1 MVKGLDRFKEHFKGY
16 SDRYAL
22 IGGSACT
29 VAMEEVDQDFRATKD
44 LDIVLCIEVLD
55 PEFVVR
61 FWEFIKL
68 GGYENK
74 QQSTGEKRFYR
85 FHTPTDKTFPFMLE
99 LFSRLPDALNYKG
112 PGHLTPIP
120 VDDEVS
126 SLSAILLND
135 AYYTFI
141 HAGKR
146 KVDGLP
152 IVGQEHLIPLK
163 GRAWLDLSE
172 KKQRGEAVKSRD
184 IKKHKLDVFRLY
196 RIISPDVQVV
206 LPEMVRNDMNRFL
219 EEMKSQ
225 EVDLKALGFKRGS
238 QLETILMELREF
250 YGLGD

>member
-1 MVKGLDRFKEHFKGY
+1 MVKGLTKFQEHFKNY
-16 SDRYAL
+16 SDRYVL

-44 LDIVLCIEVLD
+44 LDIVLCVEVLD

-85 FHTPTDKTFPFMLE
+85 FHTPKDKTFPFMLE
-99 LFSRLPDALNYKG
+99 LFSRFPDALNYEG
-112 PGHLTPIP
+112 NGHLTPLP
-120 VDDEVS
+120 VDEEVS

-135 AYYTFI
+135 DYYGFI

-146 KVDGLP
+146 EVNGLP

-172 KKQRGEAVKSRD
+172 KKQQGEDVKSRD

-206 LPEMVRNDMNRFL
+206 LPETIRDDLNRFL
-219 EEMKSQ
+219 EKMQSQ
-225 EVDLKALGFKRGS
+225 EVDLKALGFERGT
-238 QLETILMELREF
+238 QLKTILMELREF